1 MRMRIRRVNVCAS
14 HQGEGHL
21 LAFMMIYNSPGSVS
35 SDHGSQL
42 VTEILIEGTRYKGKL
57 TLDLP
62 ASPVI
67 ATSHHLLCHSS
78 RPRDTAGSE
87 VGRAPSPLE
96 RLLLGPPH
104 TVACA
109 LGMLVTGK
117 LCSASPS
124 MVYMGLRTTL
134 PTPEGC
140 RVASV

>member
-1 MRMRIRRVNVCAS
+1 MNVCAS

-21 LAFMMIYNSPGSVS
+21 LAFMMIYNSPGSGS

-62 ASPVI
+62 ASPAI
-67 ATSHHLLCHSS
+67 ATSQHLLCHSS

-104 TVACA
+104 TVASCA